1 MRRNNVD
8 RFELMPVMKSE
19 IFENLFELS
28 TERLPTLSREEEER
42 IIRLKKFVLSL
53 VNLNLYISTNF
64 IRHVLI

>member
-8 RFELMPVMKSE
+8 RFELMLVMKSK

-53 VNLNLYISTNF
+53 VNLNLYSSINS

>member
-1 MRRNNVD
+1 MLMI
-8 RFELMPVMKSE
+8 ELMPVMKSK

-53 VNLNLYISTNF
+53 VNLNLYISINF

>member
-19 IFENLFELS
+19 IFDNLFELS

-53 VNLNLYISTNF
+53 VNLNLYSSINS